1 MLALFAGILPACDR
15 TATDAE
21 EAASRGAT
29 SGQTPSGGATGQRN
43 EKNGVCPYFS
53 FGASRIGRIGRT
65 STLPICAGGMR
76 EAIWIAS
83 LRSRAS
89 IM

>member
-29 SGQTPSGGATGQRN
+29 SGQTPSGGATGQ
-43 EKNGVCPYFS
+43 
-53 FGASRIGRIGRT
+53 ASEG
-65 STLPICAGGMR
+65 STDERKAPAR
-76 EAIWIAS
+76 PS
-83 LRSRAS
+83 SK
-89 IM
+89 